1 MGYYKQLDI
10 DRQNWDGYWDKVDSR
25 EQNWNAIQAE
35 CEAIDRLMSPSKH
48 RVTRK
53 DDDYDR
59 SKFLDDV
66 TRHRVTRIV
75 TDEDGSVSEVHQQLV
90 PRFIVLVSMAMSIVL
105 GIAVLML
112 ASLLLL
118 ATA

>member
-10 DRQNWDGYWDKVDSR
+10 DKQNCDGYWERVDSR
-25 EQNWNAIQAE
+25 EDRQDWDAIQAE
-35 CEAIDRLMSPSKH
+35 CEAIDNLMSPSKN
-48 RVTRK
+48 
-53 DDDYDR
+53 
-59 SKFLDDV
+59 
-66 TRHRVTRIV
+66 RVTRIV
-75 TDEDGSVSEVHQQLV
+75 TDEEGSVLEVHQQLV

>member
-1 MGYYKQLDI
+1 MGHFSNIDI
-10 DRQNWDGYWDKVDSR
+10 DRQNWNGYWDKVDSR
-25 EQNWNAIQAE
+25 EDKQDWAAIQAE
-35 CEAIDRLMSPSKH
+35 CEAIDKLMSPRKH
-48 RVTRK
+48 RVTK
-53 DDDYDR
+53 
-59 SKFLDDV
+59 
-66 TRHRVTRIV
+66 IV
-75 TDEDGSVSEVHQQLV
+75 TDEAGGIVEVHQQLI